1 MPVVRATF
9 RPMHRHMI
17 LPSLLL
23 FTLCAASQGAQPI
36 DTGAVVANIDQYMML
51 VDRSPIMASYARISP
66 EGPAEPVERGSAIP
80 PGCVEFIEL
89 MVDSLHRVTG
99 AVNYKAER
107 VRGVKEATYHYF
119 DAQHNTVSVRHEMKW
134 LDNHCTFSHA
144 VRNDFQYFFP
154 PRSTLLEYTTLTDV
168 EGTNLEPTKC
178 TFPEL
183 KRELEVYNHVDA
195 FLLMERVRMK

>member
-1 MPVVRATF
+1 
-9 RPMHRHMI
+9 MHRHLI

-23 FTLCAASQGAQPI
+23 FTLRAASQGAPPI

-51 VDRSPIMASYARISP
+51 VDRSPIMASYARMTP
-66 EGPAEPVERGSAIP
+66 DGQAEPVARGSAMP

-89 MVDSLHRVTG
+89 MVDSMQRVTG
-99 AVNYKAER
+99 AVIYKPER
-107 VRGVKEATYHYF
+107 PPGLKEATYYYF
-119 DAQHNTVSVRHEMKW
+119 DAQHNTVSIRYELKW
-134 LDNHCTFSHA
+134 LDNHCTFSYA

-154 PRSTLLEYTTLTDV
+154 PRNTLLEYTTLTDV

-183 KRELEVYNHVDA
+183 KRELEIYNHVDA